1 MKEGGGSDSEGSA
14 AAGAVPPSIVG
25 QSCVNNDQ
33 RDTFDYRTVN
43 NDGPTRRVSS
53 VEVKI
58 GYAIVFE

>member
-1 MKEGGGSDSEGSA
+1 MKEGGGWR
-14 AAGAVPPSIVG
+14 GALPPAPFLRRSSVNLVSIMIKG
-25 QSCVNNDQ
+25 TQ
-33 RDTFDYRTVN
+33 FDYRPVN